1 MMGSGEE
8 KMVHPV
14 AVIAVV
20 HDKCLQIQVYLSSVD
35 VPIVPSRNPV
45 SLPKEA
51 VWIYMGT
58 SLSIVSQSHHH
69 PLIV

>member
-1 MMGSGEE
+1 MGSREE
-8 KMVHPV
+8 KLVHPV
-14 AVIAVV
+14 AVVAVV
-20 HDKCLQIQVYLSSVD
+20 HDECLQIQVYLSSVD

-58 SLSIVSQSHHH
+58 SLSIVSQRCHHL
-69 PLIV
+69 LIV